1 MKKRKDKLEVELLEA
16 RALSV
21 SATRNVERLERYEG
35 EGASEDEEEGKLT
48 SDCLGIA
55 RNMFGFARLTLIS
68 QLICVKS
75 TRQT

>member
-21 SATRNVERLERYEG
+21 SATRNVERLERYDG

-48 SDCLGIA
+48 SGGLGIS
-55 RNMFGFARLTLIS
+55 RRRKVNQDRVGSEFSRWR
-68 QLICVKS
+68 VN
-75 TRQT
+75 